1 MCFGKGLGPTEAVL
15 STTCAP
21 DSTLGGSPTHPALP
35 HSTHPR
41 ARVQRCELGLDGVF
55 CGGRGTLKSGRDSTN
70 FFPNFPKKLL
80 LFQKLVHP
88 LPGVLLLRWVL
99 LGPVYRDN
107 VSVP

>member
-1 MCFGKGLGPTEAVL
+1 MCFGKGFGPTEAVL

-41 ARVQRCELGLDGVF
+41 ARVQRFELGPDGVF

-70 FFPNFPKKLL
+70 FFPDFPKNQIIRAMAVFVDALMMIA
-80 LFQKLVHP
+80 
-88 LPGVLLLRWVL
+88 
-99 LGPVYRDN
+99 
-107 VSVP
+107 